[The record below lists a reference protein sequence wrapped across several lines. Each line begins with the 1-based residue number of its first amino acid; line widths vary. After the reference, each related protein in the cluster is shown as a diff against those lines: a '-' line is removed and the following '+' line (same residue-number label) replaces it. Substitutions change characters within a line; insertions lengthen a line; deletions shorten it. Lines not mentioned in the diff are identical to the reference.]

1 MATVPLEKVVIIVH
15 KTIKEQFVDKLH
27 KLKIIHI
34 TDLKETSVY
43 TPVELEKIK
52 EAIAQVAGFQKKGI
66 LDNFVSPRIPMNI
79 QDFEQMASKYDF
91 QHTAKELERI
101 KEERETL
108 NNQLQNLRGLV
119 SNLIPFEP
127 LKHKLSELRNFK
139 QVESVLVQ
147 IKSEETYR
155 MIESSTTDI
164 PFSFEVIN
172 KTRAQIFGSFFV
184 RQADAQKF
192 KVRLIESGCE
202 ILELPNIDKTPAE
215 LIGENNQQIEKIKE
229 RISELNQREIE
240 LAQEI
245 MHLKIIHDW
254 IENEF
259 RKNGVVSAL
268 PETSSTIN
276 IIGWIKKKDINK
288 LKKIAEEFIFVAFE
302 NIVPEPDEKPPVAI
316 ENPRWSTPY
325 EMLIRLYSMPEQKEY
340 DPTPFIA
347 VFFPIFFALCL
358 TDAIYGIFLALFSL
372 YLMRRVPGDK
382 SLLWILFAG
391 GIITIF
397 TGSMVGGW
405 AGNLFD
411 LIGIGFFKHFKKLM
425 LFDPLTNPMPF
436 FYLSLGIGYVHVLL
450 GVLIEVFDDLRNKEY
465 ARAVFENLTWFV
477 LIISLPAYFTILKSP
492 VLKLLILLSV
502 TGIILF
508 SNRSGNPPL
517 LDQIVWTL
525 LVLVVLGTL
534 MKVFPPIFKY
544 VCLVLFAIAI
554 MRIKHS
560 KKVLVRIAWG
570 LYTLYGITSF
580 VSNVLSYI
588 RLMAL
593 GMVTGGIA
601 VTVNMIAWMVLKIP
615 VIGIIL
621 TIIVLIAGHSFNIV
635 INALGGFIHTMRLH
649 YIEFFGR
656 FYSGGGKMFRP
667 FGMETKYVE
676 IK

>member
-1 MATVPLEKVVIIVH
+1 MATIPLEKIVIIVH
-15 KTIKEQFVDKLH
+15 KSIKEQFVDKLH

-34 TDLKETSVY
+34 TDLKETPLY
-43 TPVELEKIK
+43 TPVELEKIR
-52 EAIAQVAGFQKKGI
+52 EAISQISGFQKKGM
-66 LDNFVSPRIPMNI
+66 LDNFVSPRIPMKL
-79 QDFEQMASKYDF
+79 QDFELITHKYDF
-91 QHTAKELERI
+91 QHTAQELEQI
-101 KEERETL
+101 KRERETV
-108 NNQLQNLRGLV
+108 NNQLQNLKNLV
-119 SNLIPFEP
+119 SNLIPFES
-127 LKHKLSELRNFK
+127 LSCKLSELRTFK
-139 QVESVLVQ
+139 QVESIVVQ
-147 IKSEETYR
+147 IKAEETYKA
-155 MIESSTTDI
+155 IESSITDI
-164 PFSFEVIN
+164 PYSFQSVN
-172 KTRAQIFGSFFV
+172 KIGAKVFGVFFV
-184 RQADAQKF
+184 RQVDIQKF
-192 KVRLIESGCE
+192 KGKLIELGCE
-202 ILELPNIDKTPAE
+202 ILELPNIDKTPAD
-215 LIGENNQQIEKIKE
+215 LIYEYNQQIEKMNN
-229 RISELNQREIE
+229 RIVELNKREIE

-245 MHLKIIHDW
+245 MNLKIVYDW
-254 IENEF
+254 IDNEF
-259 RKNGVVSAL
+259 RKNGVVSSL
-268 PETSSTIN
+268 PETTTTIN
-276 IIGWIKKKDINK
+276 IIGWIKKKDIDK
-288 LKKIAEEFIFVAFE
+288 LKKIADEFKFVAFE
-302 NIVPEPDEKPPVAI
+302 NVTPEPDEKPPVAI
-316 ENPRWSTPY
+316 ENPWWSTPY

-347 VFFPIFFALCL
+347 VFFPVFFALCL

-411 LIGIGFFKHFKKLM
+411 LIGFGFFKNLKKLM

-465 ARAVFENLTWFV
+465 ARAIFENFTWVV
-477 LIISLPAYFTILKSP
+477 LIVCLPLYFTVLKLP
-492 VLKLLILLSV
+492 VLKILILLSI

-508 SNRSGNPPL
+508 SNRTGNPPL
-517 LDQIVWTL
+517 PDQILWTL
-525 LVLVVLGTL
+525 IVLFLLGTL
-534 MKVFPPIFKY
+534 IKVFPPFFKY
-544 VCLVLFAIAI
+544 ICLVLFII
-554 MRIKHS
+554 GIVRIKYS
-560 KKVLVRIAWG
+560 KKILIRIAWG

-580 VSNVLSYI
+580 VSNILSYI

-601 VTVNMIAWMVLKIP
+601 VTVNMIAWMVLKVP

-621 TIIVLIAGHSFNIV
+621 AIVVLIAGHSFNIV

-656 FYSGGGKMFRP
+656 FYAGGGKMFRP

>member
-1 MATVPLEKVVIIVH
+1 MATVPLEKVVIVVH
-15 KTIKEQFVDKLH
+15 KSIKNQFVDRLH

-34 TDLKETSVY
+34 TELKEAPVY
-43 TPVELEKIK
+43 TPEELDKIK
-52 EAIAQVAGFQKKGI
+52 EAIIQIGSYQKKGI
-66 LDNFVSPRIPMNI
+66 LDNFVPPRIPLSLK
-79 QDFEQMASKYDF
+79 DFEQLTKRYDF
-91 QHTAKELERI
+91 QKTAEELEQI
-101 KEERETL
+101 KKEREIL
-108 NNQLQNLRGLV
+108 INQLQNLRTL
-119 SNLIPFEP
+119 SSTLIPFQP
-127 LKHKLSELRNFK
+127 LKYRLTELKTFK
-139 QVESVLVQ
+139 KVETIPVI
-147 IKSEETYR
+147 IKSEEIYKA
-155 MIESSTTDI
+155 IESSITDI
-164 PFSFEVIN
+164 PFSFEIVNTIGS
-172 KTRAQIFGSFFV
+172 KIFGLFFV
-184 RQADAQKF
+184 RQVDVQKF
-192 KVRLIESGCE
+192 KGKLIEFGCE
-202 ILELPNIDKTPAE
+202 IIDLPNIDKTPKE
-215 LIGENNQQIEKIKE
+215 LIHNYNQEIEKINKRLAELKQKE
-229 RISELNQREIE
+229 IT

-245 MHLKIIHDW
+245 VNLKIGYDW

-259 RKNGVVSAL
+259 RKNGVASAL
-268 PETSSTIN
+268 PETSSTVE

-288 LKKIAEEFIFVAFE
+288 LKRLVEEFKFVAFE
-302 NIVPEPDEKPPVAI
+302 RIEPEPDERPPVAI
-316 ENPRWSTPY
+316 ENPWWSTPY

-372 YLMRRVPGDK
+372 YLMRKVPGDK

-411 LIGIGFFKHFKKLM
+411 LIGIGFFKNFKKLM

-465 ARAVFENLTWFV
+465 ARAIFENLTWAV
-477 LIISLPAYFTILKSP
+477 LIVSLPLYFTIFKSP
-492 VLKLLILLSV
+492 ILKILILLSV

-508 SNRSGNPPL
+508 SNRTGNPPL
-517 LDQIVWTL
+517 IDQILWTL
-525 LVLVVLGTL
+525 FVLFLLGTL
-534 MKVFPPIFKY
+534 MKIFPDFFKY
-544 VCLVLFAIAI
+544 ICLGIFVINI
-554 MRIKHS
+554 VRIKYG
-560 KKVLVRIAWG
+560 KKILVRIAWG

-580 VSNVLSYI
+580 VSNILSYI

-601 VTVNMIAWMVLKIP
+601 VTVNMIAWMVLKVP

-621 TIIVLIAGHSFNIV
+621 AIVVLIVGHSFNIV

-656 FYSGGGKMFRP
+656 FYAGGGRMFKP